1 MKVEAMTNTTI
12 NVDGMTCAHCV
23 NAVTE
28 ELSKING
35 VTSVNIDLRAGE
47 VSPVHITSDN
57 EISDAEITPAVEEA
71 GYTIVPA

>member
-12 NVDGMTCAHCV
+12 NVDGMTCAQCV

-35 VTSVNIDLRAGE
+35 VTGVNIDLHEGE

-57 EISDAEITPAVEEA
+57 KISDADITAAVEEA

>member
-35 VTSVNIDLRAGE
+35 VTSVNIDLHEGE

-57 EISDAEITPAVEEA
+57 KISDAEITPAVEEA

>member
-35 VTSVNIDLRAGE
+35 VTSVNIDLHEGE

-57 EISDAEITPAVEEA
+57 EISDAEITAAVEEG
-71 GYTIVPA
+71 GYTFVPA

>member
-35 VTSVNIDLRAGE
+35 VTGVNIDLHEGE

-57 EISDAEITPAVEEA
+57 KISDAEITPAVEEA

>member
-12 NVDGMTCAHCV
+12 NVDGMTCSHCV

-35 VTSVNIDLRAGE
+35 VTSVNIDLHEGE

-57 EISDAEITPAVEEA
+57 KISDAEITPAVEEA